1 MGDLKHVS
9 DILPAIAE
17 RKSLVPARRA
27 GNPSPAFEQR
37 INELLAI
44 EIEDAQ
50 EAGAL
55 GFMARALVQA
65 TMPHKAPKEMRFVR
79 TNGAFRLEMVAL
91 QSDIGLP
98 YGTIP
103 RLMMSWISTEA
114 VRTKSPVLVLGD
126 SLSAFMNELGMVP
139 TGGRWGSITRLRKQA
154 MRLFTTAVSC
164 MFQSGDPQARARSAR
179 NILIADAYDEYWW
192 KPRDPEQRQLFESTV
207 TLSSRFFEEIVRS
220 PVPIDLRTLKALA
233 KSPLAIDIYVWLT
246 YRMSY
251 LRRETPIPWPALEMQ
266 FGSEY
271 GRTRDFKAAFLQHLK
286 SVQKM
291 YPAAKIAAS
300 DDGLVLRPSATHVRR
315 VIPGV

>member
-1 MGDLKHVS
+1 MGGRKQSENANSEKMEHIS
-9 DILPAIAE
+9 KAIE
-17 RKSLVPARRA
+17 RLIDES
-27 GNPSPAFEQR
+27 
-37 INELLAI
+37 LAI
-44 EIEDAQ
+44 EIEDAR

-65 TMPHKAPKEMRFVR
+65 TMPHKDPKETRFVR

-103 RLMMSWISTEA
+103 RLMMSWVSTEA

-126 SLSAFMNELGMVP
+126 SLSAFMDELGMVP

-154 MRLFTTAVSC
+154 IRLFTTAVSC
-164 MFQSGDPQARARSAR
+164 TFQSSDPQVRARSAR
-179 NILIADAYDEYWW
+179 NVLIAEAYDEYWW
-192 KPRDPEQRQLFESTV
+192 KPRDPQQRQLFESTV
-207 TLSSRFFEEIVRS
+207 TLSSRFFEEIVHS
-220 PVPIDLRTLKALA
+220 PVPIDLRALKALA

-251 LRRETPIPWPALEMQ
+251 LRRDTTIPWPVLETQ
-266 FGSEY
+266 FGAEY

-286 SVQKM
+286 SVLAM
-291 YPAAKIAAS
+291 YRAANATVGPE
-300 DDGLVLRPSATHVRR
+300 GLVLRPSATHVRR
-315 VIPGV
+315 LSHRT